1 MNGED
6 FIQAVTAAYEEI
18 IHWRRNLFLTPS
30 GKAGKLFVSEMA
42 RLFRAYGE
50 GSALE
55 SIALKA
61 AMIMPALLL
70 QKPYTSSK
78 AREHATCLQ
87 RRLISWKEGDI
98 DILICEGCTIQKH
111 LRQATGRRNDD
122 QRVTRIFTKL
132 MFEGKV
138 RAAMRVLSVEG
149 KGASLPLDGVL
160 TTGDQSNVTVRD
172 ELAKK
177 HPPGQPADSNNVL
190 DARNSDVHPVLYE
203 CIDGAAIPKAA
214 IRTNGSAGPSGLD
227 ACGWKRLCT
236 SFQNPS
242 VDLCNSL
249 AVVAR
254 RICSFYVDPEGLAP
268 FTACRLIALDKCPGI
283 RPIGVGETSRR
294 IIGKAILSA
303 LMPYIQESAGSLQL
317 CAGQQAGCE
326 AAVHAMRHLFDDSD
340 SQAVLLVDAT
350 NAFNHLNRQTSLL
363 NIHSLCPSLAPVLTN
378 TYRSDVQLHI
388 DGETLYSC
396 EGTTQ
401 GDPLAMAMYAIGIL
415 PLVDQLNS
423 LPATQVWYA
432 DDAAAG
438 GKIEHLH
445 EWWVSL
451 KNKGPS
457 YGYHANPAKT
467 WLIVKKEYLPSAT
480 ELFAH
485 TGVNITVDGKRHLG
499 AALGS

>member
-1 MNGED
+1 
-6 FIQAVTAAYEEI
+6 
-18 IHWRRNLFLTPS
+18 
-30 GKAGKLFVSEMA
+30 
-42 RLFRAYGE
+42 
-50 GSALE
+50 
-55 SIALKA
+55 
-61 AMIMPALLL
+61 
-70 QKPYTSSK
+70 
-78 AREHATCLQ
+78 
-87 RRLISWKEGDI
+87 
-98 DILICEGCTIQKH
+98 
-111 LRQATGRRNDD
+111 
-122 QRVTRIFTKL
+122 

-160 TTGDQSNVTVRD
+160 TTGDQSNVIVRD

-177 HPPGQPADSNNVL
+177 HPPGQAADTNNVL
-190 DARNSDVHPVLYE
+190 DACNSDVHPVLYE
-203 CIDGAAIPKAA
+203 CIDGAAIRKAA

-254 RICSFYVDPEGLAP
+254 RICSYVDPEGLAP

-317 CAGQQAGCE
+317 CAGQQAGYE

-350 NAFNHLNRQTSLL
+350 NAF

-396 EGTTQ
+396 EG
-401 GDPLAMAMYAIGIL
+401 
-415 PLVDQLNS
+415 
-423 LPATQVWYA
+423 
-432 DDAAAG
+432 
-438 GKIEHLH
+438 
-445 EWWVSL
+445 
-451 KNKGPS
+451 
-457 YGYHANPAKT
+457 KT
-467 WLIVKKEYLPSAT
+467 RRSISHGHVCYRHPSA
-480 ELFAH
+480 
-485 TGVNITVDGKRHLG
+485 
-499 AALGS
+499 S